1 MGNIVY
7 KPGPE
12 DPQETRAY
20 GKTFKAGEAV
30 EVNDPLA
37 LRKADANPFFEV
49 TGLRGEDQKQMQ
61 VVGGFQD
68 ANSGDEVQLVRR
80 PRLPAYGTP
89 DAGLTGPV
97 PPTPATQGSTAVIA
111 AQQTGPNVRDVFAE
125 TYGASMAEHASG
137 EYEGAPQYKGPQGT
151 EGPPKRGPGRPPN
164 KPKE

>member
-1 MGNIVY
+1 MGSITY

-12 DPQETRAY
+12 DPQETRVY
-20 GKTFKAGEAV
+20 GKSFKAGEPV

-37 LRKADANPFFEV
+37 LSKAQNNRFFEV
-49 TGLRGEDQKQMQ
+49 SGLKEQEPRQME

-97 PPTPATQGSTAVIA
+97 PPTPATQGSTALIA

-125 TYGASMAEHASG
+125 TYGAPMTEHASG
-137 EYEGAPQYKGPQGT
+137 EYEGAPQYKGPVGT
-151 EGPPKRGPGRPPN
+151 EGQAKRGPGRPPN